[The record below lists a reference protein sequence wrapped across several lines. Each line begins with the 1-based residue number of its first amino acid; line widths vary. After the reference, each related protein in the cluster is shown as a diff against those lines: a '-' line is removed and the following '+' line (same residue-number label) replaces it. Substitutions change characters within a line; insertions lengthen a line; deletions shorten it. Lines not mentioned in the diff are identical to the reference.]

1 MRASIVLFGLLFVT
15 LALPGLAAA
24 AQPDFYIP
32 YSCTITWTDVGQ
44 IVAPGTPLDGQ
55 QVYVP
60 TRVACYG

>member
-1 MRASIVLFGLLFVT
+1 MKARRLVLLHLVKSVVIGRGPRQRKYV
-15 LALPGLAAA
+15 
-24 AQPDFYIP
+24 
-32 YSCTITWTDVGQ
+32 CTITWTDVGQ